1 MVPGSGFLCSQARG
15 RAATTLRDGA
25 SSGKPP
31 DRGRGEGAPH
41 PEGQGRPGGGA
52 SSEKKPE
59 AKQLVAGKE
68 GARGGRVLQRGGS
81 TCRGSRASVGAAEK
95 VLEDMWGGSERVF
108 PGPRGSGILT
118 PGRRGRSPRDLKRTA
133 VLWENAS
140 ARVLG
145 RDPGQG
151 RRTKPRDRV
160 GAAPTQGGARS
171 PGRTLGPEGRAAP
184 AVRAPGGDMW
194 SDLRPPPASKS
205 EPRRFSSPRTPGGPH
220 ARHPR
225 PHRTGLGSGV
235 GGAL

>member
-1 MVPGSGFLCSQARG
+1 M
-15 RAATTLRDGA
+15 
-25 SSGKPP
+25 
-31 DRGRGEGAPH
+31 
-41 PEGQGRPGGGA
+41 GRPQGSPQSTGAERGPLTLKVRAGLAGGA
-52 SSEKKPE
+52 SSEQKPE

-68 GARGGRVLQRGGS
+68 GARGERVLQRGSS

-95 VLEDMWGGSERVF
+95 VLEDMWGGGERVF
-108 PGPRGSGILT
+108 PGPRILT

-184 AVRAPGGDMW
+184 AVCAPGGDMW

-205 EPRRFSSPRTPGGPH
+205 EPRGFSSPRTPGGPH

-225 PHRTGLGSGV
+225 PHLTGLGSGV
-235 GGAL
+235 GGALWDPQAAGTRPKD